1 MHPFFANTQILQK
14 YRQMKQTPANK
25 NAEKERLQCMEVWG
39 GNRATERCFQLPGMS
54 ISLYSHPYGHDSS
67 GGDVYYLSSCAAGRL
82 TRLLLADVSGH
93 GSTVSGIATGLRDL
107 MRKNINRIRQTRF
120 VQNMNQQFSKLS
132 EGGGFATAVVGS
144 YFAPTRNLSLC
155 NAGHPPPVIFRQQ
168 TQSWTT
174 IDHDLTPSS
183 QITDT
188 PLGVVE
194 AAEYREFSLP
204 LQTGDMVLCYS
215 DAIIE
220 SETPAGSML
229 GTTGLLNLLADLD
242 DPRPADLIARLLAQ
256 IQSFSPAN
264 NFQDD
269 TTMMLCWAT
278 DQRATTKNN
287 LLAPFRMLGT
297 VSDKTSWYASR
308 RERAESVPG
317 ETL

>member
-1 MHPFFANTQILQK
+1 
-14 YRQMKQTPANK
+14 
-25 NAEKERLQCMEVWG
+25 
-39 GNRATERCFQLPGMS
+39 
-54 ISLYSHPYGHDSS
+54 
-67 GGDVYYLSSCAAGRL
+67 
-82 TRLLLADVSGH
+82 
-93 GSTVSGIATGLRDL
+93 
-107 MRKNINRIRQTRF
+107 
-120 VQNMNQQFSKLS
+120 
-132 EGGGFATAVVGS
+132 
-144 YFAPTRNLSLC
+144 
-155 NAGHPPPVIFRQQ
+155 
-168 TQSWTT
+168 
-174 IDHDLTPSS
+174 
-183 QITDT
+183 
-188 PLGVVE
+188 
-194 AAEYREFSLP
+194 
-204 LQTGDMVLCYS
+204 MVLCYS

-317 ETL
+317 

>member
-1 MHPFFANTQILQK
+1 M
-14 YRQMKQTPANK
+14 
-25 NAEKERLQCMEVWG
+25 
-39 GNRATERCFQLPGMS
+39 
-54 ISLYSHPYGHDSS
+54 
-67 GGDVYYLSSCAAGRL
+67 
-82 TRLLLADVSGH
+82 
-93 GSTVSGIATGLRDL
+93 
-107 MRKNINRIRQTRF
+107 
-120 VQNMNQQFSKLS
+120 KLS

-144 YFAPTRNLSLC
+144 YFAPTRSLSLC

-194 AAEYREFSLP
+194 AAEYREFTLP

-229 GTTGLLNLLADLD
+229 GTKGLLEILAGLV
-242 DPRPADLIARLLAQ
+242 DPSPADLITRLLAR

-278 DQRATTKNN
+278 DQRVTTKNN

-297 VSDKTSWYASR
+297 AADRTSWYATR
-308 RERAESVPG
+308 RDRADSHSE
-317 ETL
+317 

>member
-1 MHPFFANTQILQK
+1 MSKTTTTDAAQ
-14 YRQMKQTPANK
+14 
-25 NAEKERLQCMEVWG
+25 EERLQCMEVWG

-93 GSTVSGIATGLRDL
+93 GATVSGIATGLRDL
-107 MRKNINRIRQTRF
+107 MRNNINRIRQTRF
-120 VQNMNQQFSKLS
+120 VQEMNQQFLKLS

-144 YFAPTRNLSLC
+144 YFAPTRSLSLC

-168 TQSWTT
+168 TQSWQT
-174 IDHDLTPSS
+174 IGHDLPPSE
-183 QITDT
+183 QVTDT

-194 AAEYREFSLP
+194 AAEYREFTLP

-229 GTTGLLNLLADLD
+229 GTKGLLEILAGLV
-242 DPRPADLIARLLAQ
+242 DPSPADLITRLLAR

-278 DQRATTKNN
+278 DQRVTTKNN

-297 VSDKTSWYASR
+297 AADRTSWYATR
-308 RERAESVPG
+308 RDRADSHSE
-317 ETL
+317 

>member
-1 MHPFFANTQILQK
+1 MSKT
-14 YRQMKQTPANK
+14 TTS
-25 NAEKERLQCMEVWG
+25 NAAQEERLQCMEVWG
-39 GNRATERCFQLPGMS
+39 GNRATERSFQLPGMS

-93 GSTVSGIATGLRDL
+93 GATVSGIATGLRDL

-120 VQNMNQQFSKLS
+120 VQNMNQQFLKLA

-144 YFAPTRNLSLC
+144 YFAPTRSLSLC

-168 TQSWTT
+168 TQSWQT
-174 IDHDLTPSS
+174 IGHDLPPSE
-183 QITDT
+183 QVTDT

-194 AAEYREFSLP
+194 AAEYREFTLP

-220 SETPAGSML
+220 SETPTGSML
-229 GTTGLLNLLADLD
+229 GTKGLLELLAGLD
-242 DPRPADLIARLLAQ
+242 DPRPADLITRLLAR

-264 NFQDD
+264 KFQDD

-278 DQRATTKNN
+278 DQRVTTKNN

-297 VSDKTSWYASR
+297 ASDKTSWYATR
-308 RERAESVPG
+308 RDRADSHSD
-317 ETL
+317 